1 MMNRNAQITKTIFVK
16 AFVYLLLVLVVPIAT
31 LNCQSAKKDS
41 GIIEPV
47 IVPGILKVSTDGLF
61 MRDGKPYRGIGVNY
75 FNAFYRTIINSN
87 DKSYTDGFKYLSDN
101 KIPFIRFSANGFWP
115 NELKLYQTNKTRYFT
130 LLDEFVKSAETNGIG
145 LIPSLFWFYAAV
157 PDLMG
162 EHINQWGNPN
172 SRTIAF
178 MRTYTTE
185 IISRYKN
192 SPAIWGWEFGNE
204 WNSYVDLLSQAM
216 NYLPKVS
223 TSQGT
228 PAARTSEDIFTTEIL
243 QFALNEFI
251 ATVRKTDPDRAIFS
265 GNGMPGTNSYHRY
278 KYQTWIQDSATDF
291 TALLDLQNPSGL
303 GTLTLH
309 PYPDQE
315 FKYFSG
321 INATLSQ
328 IIQEA
333 MRSARELKR
342 PLFIGEFGSPKTL
355 GAEMEAQKFHESLNA
370 VIDNKV
376 QLASLWVFDF
386 SSQDADWNVTPTN
399 SRKYQLDEIIKA
411 NASFSAQ

>member
-1 MMNRNAQITKTIFVK
+1 MNSISQITKMIFVK
-16 AFVYLLLVLVVPIAT
+16 PFVYLLLVFVVPITT
-31 LNCQSAKKDS
+31 LNCQSTKKDTEIS
-41 GIIEPV
+41 EPV
-47 IVPGILKVSTDGLF
+47 IVSGILKVSTDGVF
-61 MRDGKPYRGIGVNY
+61 MRDGKAYRGIGVNY

-101 KIPFIRFSANGFWP
+101 KIPFVRFSANGFWP

-130 LLDEFVKSAETNGIG
+130 LLDEFVKSAETNGVG

-162 EHINQWGNPN
+162 EHMNQWGNPN

-185 IISRYKN
+185 VVSRYKN

-216 NYLPKVS
+216 NYLPKVN
-223 TSQGT
+223 TSAGT

-243 QFALNEFI
+243 QYALNEFA

-291 TALLDLQNPSGL
+291 TALLDVQNPSGL

-355 GAEMEAQKFHESLNA
+355 GAAMEAQKFRESLNA
-370 VIDNKV
+370 VIENKV